1 MSEIK
6 KNVGK
11 ELRKLCEADADVAAV
26 CEVLRSYQRGRWET
40 STTRICVHLM
50 NAGHDLKRSQVTA
63 AFKKLQSLGLGT
75 FVTGRKG
82 WESRFVFAERVT
94 VIARLLAGEE
104 IDVIEHDL
112 KEEDAQ
118 VFPEFI
124 EHSFALRP
132 DFTLNIEL
140 PGDLTE
146 FEAKRLAQFFGCLAF
161 QPD

>member
-1 MSEIK
+1 MTELK

-11 ELRKLCEADADVAAV
+11 ELRKLCETDSDVAAV
-26 CEVLRSYQRGRWET
+26 CEVLRGYQRGRWET
-40 STTRICVHLM
+40 TTTRICIHLI
-50 NAGHDLKRSQVTA
+50 NAGYDLKRSQVTA

-104 IDVIEHDL
+104 IDVIEYEL
-112 KEEDAQ
+112 EE
-118 VFPEFI
+118 ESEHGYTETI
-124 EHSFALRP
+124 EHSFNLRP
-132 DFTLNIEL
+132 DFTLDIEL
-140 PGDLTE
+140 PADLTE

-161 QPD
+161 KPD

>member
-1 MSEIK
+1 M
-6 KNVGK
+6 GK

-50 NAGHDLKRSQVTA
+50 NAGYDLKRSQVTA

-112 KEEDAQ
+112 KEEDVQ

>member
-26 CEVLRSYQRGRWET
+26 CEILRSYQRGRWET

-50 NAGHDLKRSQVTA
+50 NAGYDLKRSQVTA
-63 AFKKLQSLGLGT
+63 AFKKLQNLGLGT

>member
-50 NAGHDLKRSQVTA
+50 NAGYDLKRSQVTA

-94 VIARLLAGEE
+94 VIERLLAGEE

>member
-1 MSEIK
+1 M
-6 KNVGK
+6 GK

-50 NAGHDLKRSQVTA
+50 NAGYDLKRSQVTA
-63 AFKKLQSLGLGT
+63 AFKKLQNLGLVA